1 MGRCSMIRNCSFL
14 MNPSAALILSIPPC
28 SKRCWWRPISGENDH
43 FSSHRMDQVEEIC
56 EDIALIDHGRLVL
69 HGNLRQI
76 KRSMGR
82 QILRIS
88 LKEIRDFG
96 LSFPAWN
103 FFPPR

>member
-1 MGRCSMIRNCSFL
+1 
-14 MNPSAALILSIPPC
+14 
-28 SKRCWWRPISGENDH
+28 
-43 FSSHRMDQVEEIC
+43 MDQVEEIC

-88 LKEIRDFG
+88 LEGDQGFWAKLPG
-96 LSFPAWN
+96 LELLSSRADYQEFRLARGWIPIMY
-103 FFPPR
+103 